1 MYISSYPPETL
12 LEENYFDIN
21 TNLSVFEKREFIGA
35 LNESIDVDEGFGN
48 VLRPVFIVL
57 TYMDSTFD
65 KVVEKFVKGQK
76 YWHAGISFGPSLKN
90 IYSFNYG
97 NAAVKN
103 VNKFTGG
110 ISFESIDL
118 YKNENSNGTFVYVVN
133 TNNNNIVE
141 AVPVSAQTRSSIAV
155 VYDGLKGD
163 ETVISGGS
171 LKVMPGI
178 PVKIELQNLDLP
190 EEFKQEY
197 IEKYGQES
205 PQDGVQQKQEQTG
218 NNKQK

>member
-1 MYISSYPPETL
+1 M
-12 LEENYFDIN
+12 
-21 TNLSVFEKREFIGA
+21 
-35 LNESIDVDEGFGN
+35 
-48 VLRPVFIVL
+48 
-57 TYMDSTFD
+57 
-65 KVVEKFVKGQK
+65 
-76 YWHAGISFGPSLKN
+76 
-90 IYSFNYG
+90 
-97 NAAVKN
+97 
-103 VNKFTGG
+103 
-110 ISFESIDL
+110 
-118 YKNENSNGTFVYVVN
+118 
-133 TNNNNIVE
+133 E